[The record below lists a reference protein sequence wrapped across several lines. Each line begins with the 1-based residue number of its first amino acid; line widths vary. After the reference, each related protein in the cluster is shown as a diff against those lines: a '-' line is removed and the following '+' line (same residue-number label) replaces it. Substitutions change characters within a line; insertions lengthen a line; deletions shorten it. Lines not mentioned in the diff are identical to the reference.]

1 MTTADTEAIA
11 AQKPDVILVFA
22 GDDNLETLKEI
33 APVIEITYGKSDYL
47 KMLTDVGQ
55 IFGKEKEAQAWLDRW
70 DKKVATAK
78 EELKGLIDTSSTF
91 TVMDFF
97 DKNIFLYGNNFGR
110 GGELVYRALGFA
122 APAKVQEDIIS
133 KEGWFGVSQEALP
146 EYVGDYVLV
155 NVNDKTKEA
164 AASLKESD
172 IWKNLPAVK
181 NGHVIEV
188 DYSLFYFS
196 DPMSLDLQID
206 AFVSAIQ
213 NFSKRTGYMNKLV
226 SSHYPK
232 TKPKNIWLVFFIIC
246 LSFIAGGYLSLR
258 FGAISYS
265 HQQLIETL
273 KHPLTDSSA
282 QDVIIDLRLPRMVA
296 AILVGAAMAQAGAMM
311 QGITRNPIADPGLL
325 GINAGAG
332 LALIVAYALF
342 GGLHYSQ
349 ILLICLLGSYL
360 AAGLVFGLAYQVQ
373 KATINYV

>member
-1 MTTADTEAIA
+1 MKKFLAIFSLFVGLVFLTACSTSSSSTDVELSSMPKIEGITYHGDIPKNPKKVVNFAYSYTGYLLQLGIDVSSYSLDLEKNSPAFGDKLKDVPQLTTADTEAIA

-55 IFGKEKEAQAWLDRW
+55 IFGKEKEAQAWLDQW

-110 GGELVYRALGFA
+110 GGELIYRALGFA
-122 APAKVQEDIIS
+122 APAKVQEDIIN
-133 KEGWFGVSQEALP
+133 KEGWFGISQEALP

-181 NGHVIEV
+181 NGHVIEI
-188 DYSLFYFS
+188 DYNLFYFS

-206 AFVSAIQ
+206 AFVSEIQ
-213 NFSKRTGYMNKLV
+213 KL
-226 SSHYPK
+226 
-232 TKPKNIWLVFFIIC
+232 
-246 LSFIAGGYLSLR
+246 
-258 FGAISYS
+258 
-265 HQQLIETL
+265 Q
-273 KHPLTDSSA
+273 
-282 QDVIIDLRLPRMVA
+282 
-296 AILVGAAMAQAGAMM
+296 
-311 QGITRNPIADPGLL
+311 
-325 GINAGAG
+325 
-332 LALIVAYALF
+332 
-342 GGLHYSQ
+342 
-349 ILLICLLGSYL
+349 
-360 AAGLVFGLAYQVQ
+360 
-373 KATINYV
+373 

>member
-1 MTTADTEAIA
+1 MKKFLAIFSLFVGLVFLTACSTSSSSTDVELSSMPKIEGITYHGDIPKNPKKVVNFAYSYTGYLLQLGIDVSSYSLDLEKNSPAFGDKLKDVPQLTTADTEAIA

-55 IFGKEKEAQAWLDRW
+55 IFGKEKEAQAWLDQW

-122 APAKVQEDIIS
+122 APAKVQEDIIN

-188 DYSLFYFS
+188 DYNLFYFS

-206 AFVSAIQ
+206 AFVSEIQ
-213 NFSKRTGYMNKLV
+213 KL
-226 SSHYPK
+226 
-232 TKPKNIWLVFFIIC
+232 
-246 LSFIAGGYLSLR
+246 
-258 FGAISYS
+258 
-265 HQQLIETL
+265 Q
-273 KHPLTDSSA
+273 
-282 QDVIIDLRLPRMVA
+282 
-296 AILVGAAMAQAGAMM
+296 
-311 QGITRNPIADPGLL
+311 
-325 GINAGAG
+325 
-332 LALIVAYALF
+332 
-342 GGLHYSQ
+342 
-349 ILLICLLGSYL
+349 
-360 AAGLVFGLAYQVQ
+360 
-373 KATINYV
+373 

>member
-1 MTTADTEAIA
+1 MKKFLAIFSLFVGLVFLTACSTSSSSTDVELSSMPKIEGITYHGDIPKNPKKVVNFAYSYTGYLLQLGIDVSSYSLDLEKNSPAFGDKLKDVPQLTTADTEAIA

-55 IFGKEKEAQAWLDRW
+55 IFGKEKEAQAWLDQW
-70 DKKVATAK
+70 DEKVATAK
-78 EELKGLIDTSSTF
+78 EKLKGLIDTSSTF

-188 DYSLFYFS
+188 DYNLFYFS

-213 NFSKRTGYMNKLV
+213 KL
-226 SSHYPK
+226 
-232 TKPKNIWLVFFIIC
+232 
-246 LSFIAGGYLSLR
+246 
-258 FGAISYS
+258 
-265 HQQLIETL
+265 Q
-273 KHPLTDSSA
+273 
-282 QDVIIDLRLPRMVA
+282 
-296 AILVGAAMAQAGAMM
+296 
-311 QGITRNPIADPGLL
+311 
-325 GINAGAG
+325 
-332 LALIVAYALF
+332 
-342 GGLHYSQ
+342 
-349 ILLICLLGSYL
+349 
-360 AAGLVFGLAYQVQ
+360 
-373 KATINYV
+373 

>member
-1 MTTADTEAIA
+1 MKKFLAIFSLFVGLVFLTACSTSSSSTDVELSSMQKIEGITYHGDIPKNPKKVVNFAYSYTGYLLQLGIDVSSYSLDLEKNSPAFGDKLKDVPQLTTADTEAIA

-55 IFGKEKEAQAWLDRW
+55 IFGKEKEAQAWLDQW

-181 NGHVIEV
+181 NGHVIEI
-188 DYSLFYFS
+188 DYNLFYFS

-206 AFVSAIQ
+206 AFVSEIQ
-213 NFSKRTGYMNKLV
+213 KL
-226 SSHYPK
+226 
-232 TKPKNIWLVFFIIC
+232 
-246 LSFIAGGYLSLR
+246 
-258 FGAISYS
+258 
-265 HQQLIETL
+265 Q
-273 KHPLTDSSA
+273 
-282 QDVIIDLRLPRMVA
+282 
-296 AILVGAAMAQAGAMM
+296 
-311 QGITRNPIADPGLL
+311 
-325 GINAGAG
+325 
-332 LALIVAYALF
+332 
-342 GGLHYSQ
+342 
-349 ILLICLLGSYL
+349 
-360 AAGLVFGLAYQVQ
+360 
-373 KATINYV
+373 

>member
-1 MTTADTEAIA
+1 MKKFLAIFSLFVGLVFLTACSTSSSSTEVELSSMPKIEGITYHGDIPKNPKKVVNFAYSYTGYLLQLGIDVSSYSLDLEKNSPAFGDKLKDVPQLTTADTEAIA

-55 IFGKEKEAQAWLDRW
+55 IFGKEKEAQAWLDQW

-122 APAKVQEDIIS
+122 APAKVQEDIIN

-188 DYSLFYFS
+188 DYNLFYFS

-206 AFVSAIQ
+206 AFVSEIQ
-213 NFSKRTGYMNKLV
+213 KL
-226 SSHYPK
+226 
-232 TKPKNIWLVFFIIC
+232 
-246 LSFIAGGYLSLR
+246 
-258 FGAISYS
+258 
-265 HQQLIETL
+265 Q
-273 KHPLTDSSA
+273 
-282 QDVIIDLRLPRMVA
+282 
-296 AILVGAAMAQAGAMM
+296 
-311 QGITRNPIADPGLL
+311 
-325 GINAGAG
+325 
-332 LALIVAYALF
+332 
-342 GGLHYSQ
+342 
-349 ILLICLLGSYL
+349 
-360 AAGLVFGLAYQVQ
+360 
-373 KATINYV
+373 

>member
-1 MTTADTEAIA
+1 MKKFLAIFSLFVGLVFLTACSTSSSSTDVELSSMPKIEGITYYGDIPKNPKKVVNFAYSYTGYLLQLGIDVSSYSLDLEKNSPAFGDKLKDVPQLTTADTEAIA

-55 IFGKEKEAQAWLDRW
+55 IFGKEKEAQAWLDQW
-70 DKKVATAK
+70 DKTVATAK

-110 GGELVYRALGFA
+110 GGELVYRALGFS

-172 IWKNLPAVK
+172 IWKNLPAVT
-181 NGHVIEV
+181 NGHVIEI
-188 DYSLFYFS
+188 DYNLFYFS

-206 AFVSAIQ
+206 AFVSEIQ
-213 NFSKRTGYMNKLV
+213 KL
-226 SSHYPK
+226 
-232 TKPKNIWLVFFIIC
+232 
-246 LSFIAGGYLSLR
+246 
-258 FGAISYS
+258 
-265 HQQLIETL
+265 Q
-273 KHPLTDSSA
+273 
-282 QDVIIDLRLPRMVA
+282 
-296 AILVGAAMAQAGAMM
+296 
-311 QGITRNPIADPGLL
+311 
-325 GINAGAG
+325 
-332 LALIVAYALF
+332 
-342 GGLHYSQ
+342 
-349 ILLICLLGSYL
+349 
-360 AAGLVFGLAYQVQ
+360 
-373 KATINYV
+373 

>member
-1 MTTADTEAIA
+1 MKKFLAIFSLFVGLVFLTACSTSSSSTDVELSSMPKIEGITYHGDIPKNPKKVVNFAYSYTGYLLQLGIDVSSYSLDLEKNSPAFGDKLKDVPQLTTADTEAIA

-55 IFGKEKEAQAWLDRW
+55 IFGKEKEAQAWLDQW

-110 GGELVYRALGFA
+110 GGELIYRALGFA
-122 APAKVQEDIIS
+122 APTKVQEDIIN

-188 DYSLFYFS
+188 DYNLFYFS

-213 NFSKRTGYMNKLV
+213 KL
-226 SSHYPK
+226 
-232 TKPKNIWLVFFIIC
+232 
-246 LSFIAGGYLSLR
+246 
-258 FGAISYS
+258 
-265 HQQLIETL
+265 Q
-273 KHPLTDSSA
+273 
-282 QDVIIDLRLPRMVA
+282 
-296 AILVGAAMAQAGAMM
+296 
-311 QGITRNPIADPGLL
+311 
-325 GINAGAG
+325 
-332 LALIVAYALF
+332 
-342 GGLHYSQ
+342 
-349 ILLICLLGSYL
+349 
-360 AAGLVFGLAYQVQ
+360 
-373 KATINYV
+373 

>member
-1 MTTADTEAIA
+1 MKKFLAIFSLFVGLVFLTACSTSSSSTDVELSSMPKIEGITYHGDIPKNPKKVVNFAYSYTGYLLQLGIDVSSYSLDLEKNSPAFGDKLKDVPQLTTADTEAIA

-55 IFGKEKEAQAWLDRW
+55 IFGKEKEAQAWLDQW

-181 NGHVIEV
+181 NGHVIEI
-188 DYSLFYFS
+188 DYNLFYFS

-213 NFSKRTGYMNKLV
+213 KL
-226 SSHYPK
+226 
-232 TKPKNIWLVFFIIC
+232 
-246 LSFIAGGYLSLR
+246 
-258 FGAISYS
+258 
-265 HQQLIETL
+265 Q
-273 KHPLTDSSA
+273 
-282 QDVIIDLRLPRMVA
+282 
-296 AILVGAAMAQAGAMM
+296 
-311 QGITRNPIADPGLL
+311 
-325 GINAGAG
+325 
-332 LALIVAYALF
+332 
-342 GGLHYSQ
+342 
-349 ILLICLLGSYL
+349 
-360 AAGLVFGLAYQVQ
+360 
-373 KATINYV
+373 

>member
-1 MTTADTEAIA
+1 MKKFLAIFSLFVGLVFLAACSTSSSSTDVELSSMPKIEGITYHGDIPKNPKKVVNFAYSYTGYLLQLGIDVSSYSLDLEKNSPAFGDKLKDVPQLTTADTEAIA

-47 KMLTDVGQ
+47 KMLTDIGQ
-55 IFGKEKEAQAWLDRW
+55 IFGKEKEAQAWLDQW

-122 APAKVQEDIIS
+122 APAKVQEDIIN

-146 EYVGDYVLV
+146 EYVGDHVLV

-188 DYSLFYFS
+188 DYNLFYFS

-213 NFSKRTGYMNKLV
+213 KL
-226 SSHYPK
+226 
-232 TKPKNIWLVFFIIC
+232 
-246 LSFIAGGYLSLR
+246 
-258 FGAISYS
+258 
-265 HQQLIETL
+265 Q
-273 KHPLTDSSA
+273 
-282 QDVIIDLRLPRMVA
+282 
-296 AILVGAAMAQAGAMM
+296 
-311 QGITRNPIADPGLL
+311 
-325 GINAGAG
+325 
-332 LALIVAYALF
+332 
-342 GGLHYSQ
+342 
-349 ILLICLLGSYL
+349 
-360 AAGLVFGLAYQVQ
+360 
-373 KATINYV
+373 

>member
-1 MTTADTEAIA
+1 MKKFLAIFSLFVGLVFLTACSTSSSSTDVELSSMPKIEGITYHGDIPKNPKKVVNFAYSYTGYLLQLGIDVSSYSLDLEKNSPAFGDKLKDVPQLTTADTEAIA

-47 KMLTDVGQ
+47 KMLTDIGQ
-55 IFGKEKEAQAWLDRW
+55 IFGREKEAQAWLDQW

-110 GGELVYRALGFA
+110 GGELIYRALGFA
-122 APAKVQEDIIS
+122 APAKVQEDIIN

-181 NGHVIEV
+181 NGHVIEI
-188 DYSLFYFS
+188 DYNLFYFS

-213 NFSKRTGYMNKLV
+213 KL
-226 SSHYPK
+226 
-232 TKPKNIWLVFFIIC
+232 
-246 LSFIAGGYLSLR
+246 
-258 FGAISYS
+258 
-265 HQQLIETL
+265 Q
-273 KHPLTDSSA
+273 
-282 QDVIIDLRLPRMVA
+282 
-296 AILVGAAMAQAGAMM
+296 
-311 QGITRNPIADPGLL
+311 
-325 GINAGAG
+325 
-332 LALIVAYALF
+332 
-342 GGLHYSQ
+342 
-349 ILLICLLGSYL
+349 
-360 AAGLVFGLAYQVQ
+360 
-373 KATINYV
+373 

>member
-1 MTTADTEAIA
+1 MKKFLAIFSLFVGLVFLTACSTSSSSTDVELSSMPKIEGITYHGDIPKNPKKVVNFAYSYTGYLLQLGIDVSSYSLDLEKNSPAFGDKLKDVPQLTTADTEAIA

-22 GDDNLETLKEI
+22 GNDNLETLKEI

-47 KMLTDVGQ
+47 KMLTDIGQ
-55 IFGKEKEAQAWLDRW
+55 IFGKEKEAQAWLDQW

-110 GGELVYRALGFA
+110 GGELIYRALGFA
-122 APAKVQEDIIS
+122 APAKVQEDIIN

-181 NGHVIEV
+181 NGHIIEI
-188 DYSLFYFS
+188 DYNLFYFS

-206 AFVSAIQ
+206 AFVSEIQ
-213 NFSKRTGYMNKLV
+213 KL
-226 SSHYPK
+226 
-232 TKPKNIWLVFFIIC
+232 
-246 LSFIAGGYLSLR
+246 
-258 FGAISYS
+258 
-265 HQQLIETL
+265 Q
-273 KHPLTDSSA
+273 
-282 QDVIIDLRLPRMVA
+282 
-296 AILVGAAMAQAGAMM
+296 
-311 QGITRNPIADPGLL
+311 
-325 GINAGAG
+325 
-332 LALIVAYALF
+332 
-342 GGLHYSQ
+342 
-349 ILLICLLGSYL
+349 
-360 AAGLVFGLAYQVQ
+360 
-373 KATINYV
+373 

>member
-1 MTTADTEAIA
+1 MKKFLAIFSLFVGLVFLTACSTSSSSTDVELSSMPKIEGITYHGDIPKNPKKVVNFAYSYTGYLLQLGIDVSSYSLDLEKNSPAFGDKLKDVPQLTTADTEAIA

-47 KMLTDVGQ
+47 KMLTDIGQ
-55 IFGKEKEAQAWLDRW
+55 IFGKEKEAQAWLDQW

-146 EYVGDYVLV
+146 EYVSDYVLV

-188 DYSLFYFS
+188 DYNLFYFS

-213 NFSKRTGYMNKLV
+213 KL
-226 SSHYPK
+226 
-232 TKPKNIWLVFFIIC
+232 
-246 LSFIAGGYLSLR
+246 
-258 FGAISYS
+258 
-265 HQQLIETL
+265 Q
-273 KHPLTDSSA
+273 
-282 QDVIIDLRLPRMVA
+282 
-296 AILVGAAMAQAGAMM
+296 
-311 QGITRNPIADPGLL
+311 
-325 GINAGAG
+325 
-332 LALIVAYALF
+332 
-342 GGLHYSQ
+342 
-349 ILLICLLGSYL
+349 
-360 AAGLVFGLAYQVQ
+360 
-373 KATINYV
+373 

>member
-1 MTTADTEAIA
+1 MKKFLAIFSLFVGLVFLTACSTSSSSTDVELSSMPKIEGITYHGDIPKNPKKVVNFAYSYTGYLLQLGIDVSSYSLDLEKNSPAFGDKLKDVPQLTTADTEAIA

-55 IFGKEKEAQAWLDRW
+55 IFGKEKEAQAWLDQW

-146 EYVGDYVLV
+146 EYVSDYVLV

-188 DYSLFYFS
+188 DYNLFYFS

-213 NFSKRTGYMNKLV
+213 KL
-226 SSHYPK
+226 
-232 TKPKNIWLVFFIIC
+232 
-246 LSFIAGGYLSLR
+246 
-258 FGAISYS
+258 
-265 HQQLIETL
+265 Q
-273 KHPLTDSSA
+273 
-282 QDVIIDLRLPRMVA
+282 
-296 AILVGAAMAQAGAMM
+296 
-311 QGITRNPIADPGLL
+311 
-325 GINAGAG
+325 
-332 LALIVAYALF
+332 
-342 GGLHYSQ
+342 
-349 ILLICLLGSYL
+349 
-360 AAGLVFGLAYQVQ
+360 
-373 KATINYV
+373 

>member
-1 MTTADTEAIA
+1 MKKFLAIFSLFVGLVFLTACSTSSSSTEVELSSMPKIEGITYHGDIPKNPKKVVNFAYSYTGYLLQLGIDVSSYSLDLEKNSPAFGDKLKDVPQLTTADTEAIA

-55 IFGKEKEAQAWLDRW
+55 IFGKEKEAQAWLDQW

-110 GGELVYRALGFA
+110 GGFGRGGELVYRALGFA
-122 APAKVQEDIIS
+122 APAKVQEDIIN

-188 DYSLFYFS
+188 DYNLFYFS
-196 DPMSLDLQID
+196 DPISLDLQID

-213 NFSKRTGYMNKLV
+213 KL
-226 SSHYPK
+226 
-232 TKPKNIWLVFFIIC
+232 
-246 LSFIAGGYLSLR
+246 
-258 FGAISYS
+258 
-265 HQQLIETL
+265 Q
-273 KHPLTDSSA
+273 
-282 QDVIIDLRLPRMVA
+282 
-296 AILVGAAMAQAGAMM
+296 
-311 QGITRNPIADPGLL
+311 
-325 GINAGAG
+325 
-332 LALIVAYALF
+332 
-342 GGLHYSQ
+342 
-349 ILLICLLGSYL
+349 
-360 AAGLVFGLAYQVQ
+360 
-373 KATINYV
+373 

>member
-1 MTTADTEAIA
+1 MKKFLAIFSLFVGLVFLTACSTSSTDVELSSMPKIEGITYHGDIPKNPKKVVNFAYSYTGYLLQLGIDVSSYSLDLEKNSPAFGDKLKDVPQLTTADTEAIA

-55 IFGKEKEAQAWLDRW
+55 IFGKEKEAQAWLDQW
-70 DKKVATAK
+70 DKKVAAAK

-110 GGELVYRALGFA
+110 GGELIYRALGFA
-122 APAKVQEDIIS
+122 APAKVQEDIIN

-181 NGHVIEV
+181 NGHVIEI
-188 DYSLFYFS
+188 DYNLFYFS

-206 AFVSAIQ
+206 AFVSEIQ
-213 NFSKRTGYMNKLV
+213 KL
-226 SSHYPK
+226 
-232 TKPKNIWLVFFIIC
+232 
-246 LSFIAGGYLSLR
+246 
-258 FGAISYS
+258 
-265 HQQLIETL
+265 Q
-273 KHPLTDSSA
+273 
-282 QDVIIDLRLPRMVA
+282 
-296 AILVGAAMAQAGAMM
+296 
-311 QGITRNPIADPGLL
+311 
-325 GINAGAG
+325 
-332 LALIVAYALF
+332 
-342 GGLHYSQ
+342 
-349 ILLICLLGSYL
+349 
-360 AAGLVFGLAYQVQ
+360 
-373 KATINYV
+373 

>member
-1 MTTADTEAIA
+1 MKKFLAIFSLFVGLFFLTACSTSSSSTDVELSSMPKIEGITYHGDIPKNPKKVVNFAYSYTGYLLQLGIDVSSYSLDLEKNSPAFGDKLKDVPQLTTADTEAIA
-11 AQKPDVILVFA
+11 AQKPDVILVFS

-47 KMLTDVGQ
+47 KMLTDIGQ
-55 IFGKEKEAQAWLDRW
+55 IFGKEKEAQAWLDQW
-70 DKKVATAK
+70 DQKVATAK

-122 APAKVQEDIIS
+122 APAKVQEDIIN

-164 AASLKESD
+164 ATSLKESD

-188 DYSLFYFS
+188 DYNLFYFS

-213 NFSKRTGYMNKLV
+213 KL
-226 SSHYPK
+226 
-232 TKPKNIWLVFFIIC
+232 
-246 LSFIAGGYLSLR
+246 
-258 FGAISYS
+258 
-265 HQQLIETL
+265 Q
-273 KHPLTDSSA
+273 
-282 QDVIIDLRLPRMVA
+282 
-296 AILVGAAMAQAGAMM
+296 
-311 QGITRNPIADPGLL
+311 
-325 GINAGAG
+325 
-332 LALIVAYALF
+332 
-342 GGLHYSQ
+342 
-349 ILLICLLGSYL
+349 
-360 AAGLVFGLAYQVQ
+360 
-373 KATINYV
+373 

>member
-1 MTTADTEAIA
+1 MKKFLAIFSLFVGLVFLTACSTSSSSTDVELSSMPKIEGITYHGDIPKNPKKVVNFAYSYTGYLLQLGIDVSSYSLDLEKNSPAFGDKLKDVPQLTTADTEAIA

-55 IFGKEKEAQAWLDRW
+55 IFGKEKEAQAWLDQW

-78 EELKGLIDTSSTF
+78 EELKGLINTSSTF

-122 APAKVQEDIIS
+122 APAKVQEDIIN

-188 DYSLFYFS
+188 DYNLFYFS

-213 NFSKRTGYMNKLV
+213 KL
-226 SSHYPK
+226 
-232 TKPKNIWLVFFIIC
+232 
-246 LSFIAGGYLSLR
+246 
-258 FGAISYS
+258 
-265 HQQLIETL
+265 Q
-273 KHPLTDSSA
+273 
-282 QDVIIDLRLPRMVA
+282 
-296 AILVGAAMAQAGAMM
+296 
-311 QGITRNPIADPGLL
+311 
-325 GINAGAG
+325 
-332 LALIVAYALF
+332 
-342 GGLHYSQ
+342 
-349 ILLICLLGSYL
+349 
-360 AAGLVFGLAYQVQ
+360 
-373 KATINYV
+373 

>member
-1 MTTADTEAIA
+1 MKKFLAIFSLFVGLVFLTACSTSSSSTDVELSSMPKIEGITYHGDIPKNPKKVVNFAYSYTGYLLQLGIDVSSYSLDLEKNSPAFGDKLKDVPQLTTADTEAIA

-55 IFGKEKEAQAWLDRW
+55 IFGKEKEAQAWLNQW

-110 GGELVYRALGFA
+110 GGELVYHALGFA
-122 APAKVQEDIIS
+122 APAKVQEDIIN

-172 IWKNLPAVK
+172 VWKNLPAVK

-188 DYSLFYFS
+188 DYNLFYFS

-213 NFSKRTGYMNKLV
+213 KL
-226 SSHYPK
+226 
-232 TKPKNIWLVFFIIC
+232 
-246 LSFIAGGYLSLR
+246 
-258 FGAISYS
+258 
-265 HQQLIETL
+265 Q
-273 KHPLTDSSA
+273 
-282 QDVIIDLRLPRMVA
+282 
-296 AILVGAAMAQAGAMM
+296 
-311 QGITRNPIADPGLL
+311 
-325 GINAGAG
+325 
-332 LALIVAYALF
+332 
-342 GGLHYSQ
+342 
-349 ILLICLLGSYL
+349 
-360 AAGLVFGLAYQVQ
+360 
-373 KATINYV
+373 

>member
-1 MTTADTEAIA
+1 MKKFLAIFSLFVGLVFLTACSTSSSSTEVELSSMPKIEGITYHGDIPKNPKKVVNFAYSYTGYLLQLGIDVSSYSLDLEKNSPAFGDKLKDVPQLTTADTEAIT

-55 IFGKEKEAQAWLDRW
+55 IFGKEKEAQAWLDQW

-122 APAKVQEDIIS
+122 APAKVQEDIIN

-188 DYSLFYFS
+188 DYNLFYFS

-213 NFSKRTGYMNKLV
+213 KL
-226 SSHYPK
+226 
-232 TKPKNIWLVFFIIC
+232 
-246 LSFIAGGYLSLR
+246 
-258 FGAISYS
+258 
-265 HQQLIETL
+265 Q
-273 KHPLTDSSA
+273 
-282 QDVIIDLRLPRMVA
+282 
-296 AILVGAAMAQAGAMM
+296 
-311 QGITRNPIADPGLL
+311 
-325 GINAGAG
+325 
-332 LALIVAYALF
+332 
-342 GGLHYSQ
+342 
-349 ILLICLLGSYL
+349 
-360 AAGLVFGLAYQVQ
+360 
-373 KATINYV
+373 

>member
-1 MTTADTEAIA
+1 MKKFLAIFSLFVGLVFLTACSTSSSSTDVELSSMPKIEGITYHGDIPKNPKKVVNFAYSYTGYLLQLGIDVSSYSLDLEKNSPAFGDKLKDVPQLTTADTEAIA

-55 IFGKEKEAQAWLDRW
+55 IFGKEKEAQAWLDQW
-70 DKKVATAK
+70 DEKVATAK

-122 APAKVQEDIIS
+122 APAKVQEDIIN

-146 EYVGDYVLV
+146 EYVGDYLLV

-188 DYSLFYFS
+188 DYNLFYFS

-213 NFSKRTGYMNKLV
+213 KL
-226 SSHYPK
+226 
-232 TKPKNIWLVFFIIC
+232 
-246 LSFIAGGYLSLR
+246 
-258 FGAISYS
+258 
-265 HQQLIETL
+265 Q
-273 KHPLTDSSA
+273 
-282 QDVIIDLRLPRMVA
+282 
-296 AILVGAAMAQAGAMM
+296 
-311 QGITRNPIADPGLL
+311 
-325 GINAGAG
+325 
-332 LALIVAYALF
+332 
-342 GGLHYSQ
+342 
-349 ILLICLLGSYL
+349 
-360 AAGLVFGLAYQVQ
+360 
-373 KATINYV
+373 

>member
-1 MTTADTEAIA
+1 MKKFLAIFSLFVGLVFLTACSTSSSSTDVELSSMPKIEGITYHGDIPKNPKKVVNFAYSYTGYLLQLGIDVSSYSLDLEKNSPAFGDKLKDVPQLTTADTEAIA
-11 AQKPDVILVFA
+11 AQKPDVILVFS

-47 KMLTDVGQ
+47 KMLTDIGQ
-55 IFGKEKEAQAWLDRW
+55 IFGKEKEAQAWLDQW

-110 GGELVYRALGFA
+110 GGELIYRALGFA
-122 APAKVQEDIIS
+122 APAKVQEDIIN

-181 NGHVIEV
+181 NGHVIEI
-188 DYSLFYFS
+188 DYNLFYFS

-206 AFVSAIQ
+206 AFVSEIQ
-213 NFSKRTGYMNKLV
+213 KL
-226 SSHYPK
+226 
-232 TKPKNIWLVFFIIC
+232 
-246 LSFIAGGYLSLR
+246 
-258 FGAISYS
+258 
-265 HQQLIETL
+265 Q
-273 KHPLTDSSA
+273 
-282 QDVIIDLRLPRMVA
+282 
-296 AILVGAAMAQAGAMM
+296 
-311 QGITRNPIADPGLL
+311 
-325 GINAGAG
+325 
-332 LALIVAYALF
+332 
-342 GGLHYSQ
+342 
-349 ILLICLLGSYL
+349 
-360 AAGLVFGLAYQVQ
+360 
-373 KATINYV
+373 

>member
-1 MTTADTEAIA
+1 MKKFLAIFSLFVGLIFLTACSTSSSSTDVELSSMPKIEGITYHGDIPKNPKKVVNFAYSYTGYLLQLGIDVSSYSLDLEKNSPAFGDKLKDVPQLTTADTEAIA

-55 IFGKEKEAQAWLDRW
+55 IFGKEKEAQAWLDQW

-146 EYVGDYVLV
+146 EYVGGYVLV

-188 DYSLFYFS
+188 DYNLFYFS

-213 NFSKRTGYMNKLV
+213 KL
-226 SSHYPK
+226 
-232 TKPKNIWLVFFIIC
+232 
-246 LSFIAGGYLSLR
+246 
-258 FGAISYS
+258 
-265 HQQLIETL
+265 Q
-273 KHPLTDSSA
+273 
-282 QDVIIDLRLPRMVA
+282 
-296 AILVGAAMAQAGAMM
+296 
-311 QGITRNPIADPGLL
+311 
-325 GINAGAG
+325 
-332 LALIVAYALF
+332 
-342 GGLHYSQ
+342 
-349 ILLICLLGSYL
+349 
-360 AAGLVFGLAYQVQ
+360 
-373 KATINYV
+373 

>member
-1 MTTADTEAIA
+1 MKKFLAIFSLFVGLVFLTACSTSSSSTDVELSSMPKIEGITYHGDIPKNPKKVVNFAYSYTGYLLQLGIDVSSYSLDLEKNSPAFGDKLKDVPQLTTADTEAIA

-55 IFGKEKEAQAWLDRW
+55 IFGKEKEAQAWLDQW
-70 DKKVATAK
+70 GEKVATAK

-122 APAKVQEDIIS
+122 APAKVQEDIIN

-155 NVNDKTKEA
+155 NVNDKTREA

-172 IWKNLPAVK
+172 VWKNLPAVK

-188 DYSLFYFS
+188 DYNLFYFS

-213 NFSKRTGYMNKLV
+213 KL
-226 SSHYPK
+226 
-232 TKPKNIWLVFFIIC
+232 
-246 LSFIAGGYLSLR
+246 
-258 FGAISYS
+258 
-265 HQQLIETL
+265 Q
-273 KHPLTDSSA
+273 
-282 QDVIIDLRLPRMVA
+282 
-296 AILVGAAMAQAGAMM
+296 
-311 QGITRNPIADPGLL
+311 
-325 GINAGAG
+325 
-332 LALIVAYALF
+332 
-342 GGLHYSQ
+342 
-349 ILLICLLGSYL
+349 
-360 AAGLVFGLAYQVQ
+360 
-373 KATINYV
+373 

>member
-1 MTTADTEAIA
+1 MKKFLAIFSLFVGLVFLTACSTSSSSTDVELSSMPKIEGITYHGDIPKNPKKVVNFAYSYTGYLLQLGIDVSSYSLDLEKNSPAFGDKLKDVPQLTTADTEAIA

-47 KMLTDVGQ
+47 KMLTDIGQ
-55 IFGKEKEAQAWLDRW
+55 IFGKEKEAQAWLDQW

-110 GGELVYRALGFA
+110 GGELIYRALGFA
-122 APAKVQEDIIS
+122 APAKVQEDIIN

-188 DYSLFYFS
+188 DYNLFYFS

-206 AFVSAIQ
+206 AFVSEIQ
-213 NFSKRTGYMNKLV
+213 KL
-226 SSHYPK
+226 
-232 TKPKNIWLVFFIIC
+232 
-246 LSFIAGGYLSLR
+246 
-258 FGAISYS
+258 
-265 HQQLIETL
+265 Q
-273 KHPLTDSSA
+273 
-282 QDVIIDLRLPRMVA
+282 
-296 AILVGAAMAQAGAMM
+296 
-311 QGITRNPIADPGLL
+311 
-325 GINAGAG
+325 
-332 LALIVAYALF
+332 
-342 GGLHYSQ
+342 
-349 ILLICLLGSYL
+349 
-360 AAGLVFGLAYQVQ
+360 
-373 KATINYV
+373 

>member
-1 MTTADTEAIA
+1 MKKFLAIFSLFVGLIFLTACSTSSSSTDVELSSMPKIEGITYHGDIPKNPKKVVNFAYSYTGYLLQLGIDVSSYSLDLEKNNPVFGDKLKDVPQLTTADTEAIA
-11 AQKPDVILVFA
+11 AQKPDVILVFS

-47 KMLTDVGQ
+47 KMLTDIGQ
-55 IFGKEKEAQAWLDRW
+55 IFGKEKEAQAWLDQW

-110 GGELVYRALGFA
+110 GGELIYRALGFA
-122 APAKVQEDIIS
+122 APAKVQEDIIN

-181 NGHVIEV
+181 NGHVIEI
-188 DYSLFYFS
+188 DYNLFYFS

-206 AFVSAIQ
+206 AFVSEIQ
-213 NFSKRTGYMNKLV
+213 KL
-226 SSHYPK
+226 
-232 TKPKNIWLVFFIIC
+232 
-246 LSFIAGGYLSLR
+246 
-258 FGAISYS
+258 
-265 HQQLIETL
+265 Q
-273 KHPLTDSSA
+273 
-282 QDVIIDLRLPRMVA
+282 
-296 AILVGAAMAQAGAMM
+296 
-311 QGITRNPIADPGLL
+311 
-325 GINAGAG
+325 
-332 LALIVAYALF
+332 
-342 GGLHYSQ
+342 
-349 ILLICLLGSYL
+349 
-360 AAGLVFGLAYQVQ
+360 
-373 KATINYV
+373 

>member
-1 MTTADTEAIA
+1 MKKFLTIFSLFVGLVFLTACSTSSSSTDVELSSMPKIEGITYHGDIPKNPKKVVNFAYSYTGYLLQLGIDVSSYSLDLEKNSPAFGDKLKDVPQLTTADTEAIA

-55 IFGKEKEAQAWLDRW
+55 IFGKEKEAQAWLDQW

-188 DYSLFYFS
+188 DYNLFYFS

-213 NFSKRTGYMNKLV
+213 KL
-226 SSHYPK
+226 
-232 TKPKNIWLVFFIIC
+232 
-246 LSFIAGGYLSLR
+246 
-258 FGAISYS
+258 
-265 HQQLIETL
+265 Q
-273 KHPLTDSSA
+273 
-282 QDVIIDLRLPRMVA
+282 
-296 AILVGAAMAQAGAMM
+296 
-311 QGITRNPIADPGLL
+311 
-325 GINAGAG
+325 
-332 LALIVAYALF
+332 
-342 GGLHYSQ
+342 
-349 ILLICLLGSYL
+349 
-360 AAGLVFGLAYQVQ
+360 
-373 KATINYV
+373 

>member
-1 MTTADTEAIA
+1 MKKFLAIFSLFVGLVFLTACSTSSSSTDVELSSMPKIEGITYHGDIPKNPKKVVNFAYSYTGYLLQLGIDVSSYSLDLEKNSPAFGDKLKDVPQLTTADTEAIA

-47 KMLTDVGQ
+47 KMLTDIGQ
-55 IFGKEKEAQAWLDRW
+55 IFGKEKEAQAWLDQW

-110 GGELVYRALGFA
+110 GGELVYRALGFS

-155 NVNDKTKEA
+155 NVNDKTREA

-172 IWKNLPAVK
+172 VWKNLPAVK

-188 DYSLFYFS
+188 DYNLFYFS

-213 NFSKRTGYMNKLV
+213 KL
-226 SSHYPK
+226 
-232 TKPKNIWLVFFIIC
+232 
-246 LSFIAGGYLSLR
+246 
-258 FGAISYS
+258 
-265 HQQLIETL
+265 Q
-273 KHPLTDSSA
+273 
-282 QDVIIDLRLPRMVA
+282 
-296 AILVGAAMAQAGAMM
+296 
-311 QGITRNPIADPGLL
+311 
-325 GINAGAG
+325 
-332 LALIVAYALF
+332 
-342 GGLHYSQ
+342 
-349 ILLICLLGSYL
+349 
-360 AAGLVFGLAYQVQ
+360 
-373 KATINYV
+373 

>member
-1 MTTADTEAIA
+1 MKKFLAIFSLFVGLVFLTACSTSSSSTDVELSSMPKIEGITYHGDIPKNPKKVVNFAYSYTGYLLQLGIDVSSYSLDLEKNSPAFGDKLKDVPQLTTADTEAIA

-55 IFGKEKEAQAWLDRW
+55 IFGKEKEAQAWLDQW

-122 APAKVQEDIIS
+122 APAKVQEDIIN

-172 IWKNLPAVK
+172 VWKNLPAVK

-188 DYSLFYFS
+188 DYNLFYFS

-213 NFSKRTGYMNKLV
+213 KL
-226 SSHYPK
+226 
-232 TKPKNIWLVFFIIC
+232 
-246 LSFIAGGYLSLR
+246 
-258 FGAISYS
+258 
-265 HQQLIETL
+265 Q
-273 KHPLTDSSA
+273 
-282 QDVIIDLRLPRMVA
+282 
-296 AILVGAAMAQAGAMM
+296 
-311 QGITRNPIADPGLL
+311 
-325 GINAGAG
+325 
-332 LALIVAYALF
+332 
-342 GGLHYSQ
+342 
-349 ILLICLLGSYL
+349 
-360 AAGLVFGLAYQVQ
+360 
-373 KATINYV
+373 

>member
-1 MTTADTEAIA
+1 MKKFLAIFSLFVGLVFLTACSTSSSSTDVELSSMPKIEGITYHGDIPKNPKKVVNFAYSYTGYLLQLGIDVSSYSLDLEKNSPAFGDKLKDVPQLTTADTEAIA

-33 APVIEITYGKSDYL
+33 APVIEITYGKSDYP

-55 IFGKEKEAQAWLDRW
+55 IFGKEKEAQAWLDQW

-172 IWKNLPAVK
+172 IWQNLPAVK

-188 DYSLFYFS
+188 DYNLFYFS

-213 NFSKRTGYMNKLV
+213 KL
-226 SSHYPK
+226 
-232 TKPKNIWLVFFIIC
+232 
-246 LSFIAGGYLSLR
+246 
-258 FGAISYS
+258 
-265 HQQLIETL
+265 Q
-273 KHPLTDSSA
+273 
-282 QDVIIDLRLPRMVA
+282 
-296 AILVGAAMAQAGAMM
+296 
-311 QGITRNPIADPGLL
+311 
-325 GINAGAG
+325 
-332 LALIVAYALF
+332 
-342 GGLHYSQ
+342 
-349 ILLICLLGSYL
+349 
-360 AAGLVFGLAYQVQ
+360 
-373 KATINYV
+373 

>member
-1 MTTADTEAIA
+1 MKKFLAIFSLFVGLVFLTACSTSSSSTDVELSSMPKIEGITYHGDIPKNPKKVVNFAYSYTGYLLQLGIGVSSYSLDLEKNSPVFGDKLKDVPQLTTADTEAIA

-47 KMLTDVGQ
+47 KMLTDIGQ
-55 IFGKEKEAQAWLDRW
+55 IFGKEKEAQAWLDQW

-110 GGELVYRALGFA
+110 GGELIYRALGFA
-122 APAKVQEDIIS
+122 APAKVQEDIIN

-188 DYSLFYFS
+188 DYNLFYFS

-206 AFVSAIQ
+206 AFVSEIQ
-213 NFSKRTGYMNKLV
+213 KL
-226 SSHYPK
+226 
-232 TKPKNIWLVFFIIC
+232 
-246 LSFIAGGYLSLR
+246 
-258 FGAISYS
+258 
-265 HQQLIETL
+265 Q
-273 KHPLTDSSA
+273 
-282 QDVIIDLRLPRMVA
+282 
-296 AILVGAAMAQAGAMM
+296 
-311 QGITRNPIADPGLL
+311 
-325 GINAGAG
+325 
-332 LALIVAYALF
+332 
-342 GGLHYSQ
+342 
-349 ILLICLLGSYL
+349 
-360 AAGLVFGLAYQVQ
+360 
-373 KATINYV
+373 